1 MFAAFWGCFIA
12 GRFPFL
18 EKSTRAG
25 LDQLGFEFADLD
37 GFTCCP
43 EKSLVKNR
51 SEEIW
56 LLTAARN
63 LALAEEAGHDLFSPC
78 NGCVGTLKGAEKHI
92 VNDSKLHAEVNEK
105 LATIGK
111 RLEGNVDVRHLLEI
125 LHDVIGL
132 DRIRQSVVHPLK
144 GLRVAVHAGCHQ
156 TRPSEDLE
164 LDDPLDPTMFEKIIK
179 ALGAT
184 VVDYPSKL
192 LCCGGTMNTAG
203 LTEPAENMTRRK
215 LRELSDI
222 GVDCICV
229 VCPACFMQ
237 YDIAQFN
244 MERQGHRYNVP
255 VAYIMEL
262 ICVAMGLDVSEMG
275 LDMHRIPIESAL
287 ERFISGASDK
297 RTIRSRFDI
306 PAMERCLECQAC
318 SRNCAAMLNEN
329 AYSPYELMR
338 SVVEGDLG
346 EALKSEDVW
355 RCLECYECKERCFQN
370 FGMITAMRTLKEL
383 AIERGLA
390 PTAVTAGIQAFE
402 DSGLLTQPSASRRKK
417 LGLPDSTKS
426 GIEELRELVGLEAK
440 PRKRQESGADGSGEK
455 AAGGRR
461 RRVPPS

>member
-25 LDQLGFEFADLD
+25 LDHLGFAFADLD

-43 EKSLVKNR
+43 EKSLVMNR

-63 LALAEEAGHDLFSPC
+63 LAVAEEAGYDLFSPC

-92 VNDSKLHAEVNEK
+92 VNASKLHREVNEK
-105 LATIGK
+105 LEKVGK
-111 RLEGNVDVRHLLEI
+111 KLEGEVDVRHLLEV
-125 LHDVIGL
+125 LHDLIGV
-132 DRIRQSVVHPLK
+132 DTIRKAVVNPLK

-156 TRPSEDLE
+156 TRPSDDLN
-164 LDDPLDPTMFEKIIK
+164 LDNPLDPSMFKSILK

-184 VVDYPSKL
+184 VVDYPSEL

-215 LRELSDI
+215 LRELSEI

-262 ICVAMGLDVSEMG
+262 VCIALGLDVSDMG
-275 LDMHRIPIESAL
+275 LDMHRVPVLPVL
-287 ERFISGASDK
+287 EKWISGASDAQVVN
-297 RTIRSRFDI
+297 SRFDVA
-306 PAMERCLECQAC
+306 AMERCLECQAC
-318 SRNCAAMLNEN
+318 SRNCSAMQCEGN
-329 AYSPYELMR
+329 YSPYELMR
-338 SVVEGDLG
+338 KALEGNLG
-346 EALKSEDVW
+346 ETLESPDVW
-355 RCLECYECKERCFQN
+355 RCLECYECKERCYQN

-383 AIERGLA
+383 AIERGVA
-390 PTAVTAGIQAFE
+390 PAAVTGGIDAFE
-402 DSGLLTQPSASRRKK
+402 DTGLLTQPSSARRNK
-417 LGLPDSTKS
+417 LGLPASTKS
-426 GIEELRELVGLEAK
+426 GIDELRDLVGLEPKKKQGAK
-440 PRKRQESGADGSGEK
+440 KPEA
-455 AAGGRR
+455 
-461 RRVPPS
+461 